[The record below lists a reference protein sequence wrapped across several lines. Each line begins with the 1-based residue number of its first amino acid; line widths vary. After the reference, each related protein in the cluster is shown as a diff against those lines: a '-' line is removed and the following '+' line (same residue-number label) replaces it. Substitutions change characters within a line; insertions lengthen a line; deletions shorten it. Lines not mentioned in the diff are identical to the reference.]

1 MLKKLFFPALM
12 LAGTTSFGQISF
24 APEVGMNMS
33 SFTTKISGS
42 GATLTENGQYQPG
55 VRAGMVMDISLGSMF
70 AVQPALYYNLVRT
83 KDEMSF
89 MGLSAETKTTIHA
102 LQLPVYFMYKS
113 HDIGPG
119 RIFAGIGPVFSL
131 YLAGNTKSGSVSED
145 IKFGDDPDKD
155 DMKSFD
161 MGGSVNAGYEFSSGL
176 FLRAYYNL
184 GFANLAPGGDKDYSS
199 KSNSFGISVGYF
211 LGR

>member
-1 MLKKLFFPALM
+1 MLKKLLFPVLM
-12 LAGTTSFGQISF
+12 LTATTGFGQISF

-33 SFTTKISGS
+33 SFTVKSSVLGS
-42 GATLTENGQYQPG
+42 TITSSSDFQPG
-55 VRAGMVMDISLGSMF
+55 VRAGIVMDVSLGDAF
-70 AVQPALYYNLVRT
+70 AVQPALYYNLTRSKNEITVL
-83 KDEMSF
+83 
-89 MGLSAETKTTIHA
+89 GLTSKTTTTIHG

-113 HDIGPG
+113 SDVGPG
-119 RIFAGIGPVFSL
+119 RIFAGIGPVLSL
-131 YLAGNTKSGSVSED
+131 YLAGNSKTGDVSED
-145 IKFGDDPDKD
+145 IKFGNDPKED

-161 MGGSVNAGYEFSSGL
+161 LGGSANVGYEFSSGL

-184 GFANLAPGGDKDYSS
+184 GFANLAPGGDDDYSV